1 MIRKS
6 SFREKVGSEN
16 QMHFPV
22 IIVRFICST
31 YQIIKLILA
40 TPCSLE
46 NIWAHF
52 NIELSG
58 TWSWRITSCRQA
70 FQTTFLKTSQ
80 GRFQFFSNIKILEK
94 YIFQNYFFSSYNNCI
109 IILVFYCNC
118 NCFNVIVITFIWRHD
133 APTEVVM
140 WRINIWKRKKREPEI
155 CWHETNKYLFHP
167 YLLTVLNISEQ
178 SIKLFLSNW
187 FWSRKTVGKP
197 LTCLRRF
204 VLFVPRLNGLKMP
217 K

>member
-40 TPCSLE
+40 TPWSLE

-133 APTEVVM
+133 APTGSDV
-140 WRINIWKRKKREPEI
+140 K
-155 CWHETNKYLFHP
+155 NKYLKEEEEGTGNM
-167 YLLTVLNISEQ
+167 LT
-178 SIKLFLSNW
+178 
-187 FWSRKTVGKP
+187 RD
-197 LTCLRRF
+197 
-204 VLFVPRLNGLKMP
+204 
-217 K
+217 